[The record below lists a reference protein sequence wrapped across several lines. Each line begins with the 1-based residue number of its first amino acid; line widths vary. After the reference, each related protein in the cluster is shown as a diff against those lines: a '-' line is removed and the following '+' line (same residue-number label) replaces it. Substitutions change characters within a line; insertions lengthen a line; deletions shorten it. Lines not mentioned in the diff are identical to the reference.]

1 MTDNLK
7 EMDTAALITQVVDD
21 NADDLVLLRRDL
33 HAHPE
38 RSWEE
43 QRTTRIGAHHLDRL
57 GWAVTPMPRS
67 GLVAEL
73 GPESERI
80 VALRADMD
88 ALPIRDETA
97 DPWASTVDGVAHACG
112 HDLHV
117 TCLLGAARALTELH
131 RNGML
136 AGRVRL
142 LLQPAEEQM
151 PGGALHMMNQGAL
164 DGVERIFALHADPT
178 VDVGRVGLRAGP
190 ITSASDNL
198 TVRVSGPGGHTSR
211 PHRSADVTF
220 ALATLATQLPA
231 VLSRRLDPR
240 AGASVVW
247 GMIRAGSASNVIPQ
261 EGVLSG
267 TLRILDAVSWSE
279 AEPILRAAVAD
290 IVHPYAVEAVVDY
303 QRGVP
308 PVVNDDACHQL
319 LVRAV
324 ADVLGPAG
332 QVATHQS
339 LGGEDFGWYLD
350 RVVGAMFRL
359 GTRTPGGPTYDLH
372 QGNLRVDDRAVAVG
386 AKVLAAAAAEA
397 LGAPLNP

>member
-1 MTDNLK
+1 
-7 EMDTAALITQVVDD
+7 MDTAALITQVVDD
-21 NADDLVLLRRDL
+21 NADELVLLRRDL

-57 GWAVTPMPRS
+57 GWEVTPMPRS

-73 GPESERI
+73 GPESERTI
-80 VALRADMD
+80 ALRADMD

-117 TCLLGAARALTELH
+117 TCLLGAARAITELH

-136 AGRVRL
+136 VGRVRL

-178 VDVGRVGLRAGP
+178 VDVGQVGLRAGP

-290 IVHPYAVEAVVDY
+290 IVRPYAVEAVVDY

-324 ADVLGPAG
+324 IDVLGPGG

-350 RVVGAMFRL
+350 RVHGAMFRL

-386 AKVLAAAAAEA
+386 AKVLAAVAAEA
-397 LGAPLNP
+397 LLAPARH

>member
-1 MTDNLK
+1 
-7 EMDTAALITQVVDD
+7 MDTAALITQVVDD
-21 NADDLVLLRRDL
+21 SADELIALRRDI

-38 RSWEE
+38 LSWEE
-43 QRTTRIGAHHLDRL
+43 QRTTRLCAHHLDRL
-57 GWAVTPMPRS
+57 GWTVTPVARS
-67 GLVAEL
+67 GLVAER
-73 GPESERI
+73 GEGDRVI
-80 VALRADMD
+80 ALRADMD
-88 ALPIRDETA
+88 ALPIRDVTA

-131 RNGML
+131 LAGML
-136 AGRVRL
+136 PGRVRL
-142 LLQPAEEQM
+142 LLQPAEETM
-151 PGGALHMMNQGAL
+151 PGGALHLMNQGAL

-178 VDVGRVGLRAGP
+178 VDVGTVGLRPGP
-190 ITSASDNL
+190 ITSASDNV
-198 TVRVSGPGGHTSR
+198 TIRVSGPGGHTSR
-211 PHRSADVTF
+211 PHRTGDVTF

-240 AGASVVW
+240 AGASMVW
-247 GMIRAGSASNVIPQ
+247 GMIRAGSASNIIPH
-261 EGVLSG
+261 EGMLSG
-267 TLRILDAVSWSE
+267 TLRILDSHSWAE
-279 AEPILRAAVAD
+279 AEPIVHEAVAD
-290 IVHPYAVEAVVDY
+290 LVRPYGVQAVVEY

-324 ADVLGPAG
+324 IDVLGPTG

-350 RVVGAMFRL
+350 RVPGAMFRL
-359 GTRTPGGPTYDLH
+359 GVRTPGGPTYDLH

-386 AKVLAAAAAEA
+386 AKVLAAVAAEA
-397 LGAPLNP
+397 LGGS

>member
-1 MTDNLK
+1 
-7 EMDTAALITQVVDD
+7 MDIAALITQVVDE

-43 QRTTRIGAHHLDRL
+43 LRTTRLCAHRLAGL
-57 GWAVTPMPRS
+57 GWTVTPMPRS

-73 GPESERI
+73 GEGERT

-88 ALPIRDETA
+88 ALPVADETA

-112 HDLHV
+112 HDAHV
-117 TCLLGAARALTELH
+117 ACLLGAAQAITELH

-136 AGRVRL
+136 GGRIRL
-142 LLQPAEEQM
+142 VLQPAEETM
-151 PGGALHMMNQGAL
+151 PGGALHLINQGVL

-178 VDVGRVGLRAGP
+178 VDVGHVGLRAGP
-190 ITSASDNL
+190 ITSASDSVS
-198 TVRVSGPGGHTSR
+198 VRLSGPGGHTSR
-211 PHRSADVTF
+211 PHRTADVTF
-220 ALATLATQLPA
+220 ALATLATELPA

-240 AGASVVW
+240 AGASMVW

-261 EGVLSG
+261 EGLLSG
-267 TLRILDAVSWSE
+267 TLRILDAAAWEE
-279 AEPILRAAVAD
+279 AEPVVQTAVTD
-290 IVHPYAVEAVVDY
+290 IVRPYAVEAVVDY
-303 QRGVP
+303 IRGVP
-308 PVVNDDACHQL
+308 PVVNDDACHQV

-324 ADVLGPAG
+324 LDVIGPGG

-339 LGGEDFGWYLD
+339 LGGEDFGWYLH
-350 RVVGAMFRL
+350 RVPGAMFRL

-397 LGAPLNP
+397 FATLDNP

>member
-1 MTDNLK
+1 
-7 EMDTAALITQVVDD
+7 MDTAALITQVVDD
-21 NADDLVLLRRDL
+21 NADELVHLRRDL

-57 GWAVTPMPRS
+57 GWKVTPMSRS

-73 GPESERI
+73 GLDPAPGVRTI
-80 VALRADMD
+80 ALRADMD
-88 ALPIRDETA
+88 ALPVRDETA
-97 DPWASTVDGVAHACG
+97 DPWSSTVDGVAHACG
-112 HDLHV
+112 HDVHV
-117 TCLLGAARALTELH
+117 SCLLGAAHALTEMH

-136 AGRVRL
+136 GGRIRL
-142 LLQPAEEQM
+142 LLQPAEEMM
-151 PGGALHMMNQGAL
+151 PGGALHLMTQGAL
-164 DGVERIFALHADPT
+164 DGVDQIFALHADPT
-178 VDVGRVGLRAGP
+178 LDVGQVGLRPGP
-190 ITSASDNL
+190 ITSASDQV

-211 PHRSADVTF
+211 PHRTADLTF
-220 ALATLATQLPA
+220 ALATLATELPA

-240 AGASVVW
+240 AGVSVVW

-267 TLRILDAVSWSE
+267 TVRILDAVAWAE
-279 AEPILRAAVAD
+279 AEPIVRSAVAD
-290 IVHPYAVEAVVDY
+290 IVRPYAVEAVVDY

-308 PVVNDDACHQL
+308 PVVNHDASHQV

-324 ADVLGPAG
+324 IDVLGPAG

-339 LGGEDFGWYLD
+339 LGGEDFGWYLE
-350 RVVGAMFRL
+350 RVQGAMFRL

-372 QGNLRVDDRAVAVG
+372 QGNLRVDDGAVAVG

-397 LGAPLNP
+397 LGQV

>member
-1 MTDNLK
+1 
-7 EMDTAALITQVVDD
+7 MDTAALITQVVDD
-21 NADDLVLLRRDL
+21 NADELVLLRRDL

-57 GWAVTPMPRS
+57 GWKVTPMSRS

-73 GPESERI
+73 GPDPGPGIRTI
-80 VALRADMD
+80 ALRADMD
-88 ALPIRDETA
+88 ALPVRDETA
-97 DPWASTVDGVAHACG
+97 DPWSSTVDGVAHACG
-112 HDLHV
+112 HDVHV
-117 TCLLGAARALTELH
+117 SCLLGAAHALTEMH

-142 LLQPAEEQM
+142 LLQPAEEMM
-151 PGGALHMMNQGAL
+151 PGGALHLMNQGAL
-164 DGVERIFALHADPT
+164 DGVDQIFALHSDPT
-178 VDVGRVGLRAGP
+178 LDVGQVGLRPGP
-190 ITSASDNL
+190 ITSASDQV
-198 TVRVSGPGGHTSR
+198 TVRISGPGGHTSR
-211 PHRSADVTF
+211 PHRTADLTF
-220 ALATLATQLPA
+220 ALATLATELPA

-261 EGVLSG
+261 EGLLSG
-267 TLRILDAVSWSE
+267 TVRILDAVAWAE
-279 AEPILRAAVAD
+279 AEPIVRAATAD
-290 IVHPYAVEAVVDY
+290 IVRPYAVEAVVDY

-308 PVVNDDACHQL
+308 PVVNDDASHQI

-324 ADVLGPAG
+324 IDVLGPGG

-339 LGGEDFGWYLD
+339 LGGEDFGWYLE
-350 RVVGAMFRL
+350 RVRGAMFRL

-372 QGNLRVDDRAVAVG
+372 QGNLRVDDGAVAVG
-386 AKVLAAAAAEA
+386 AKVMAAAAAEA
-397 LGAPLNP
+397 LGQV

>member
-1 MTDNLK
+1 
-7 EMDTAALITQVVDD
+7 MDTAALITQVVDE

-43 QRTTRIGAHHLDRL
+43 QRTTRLGAHHLDRL
-57 GWAVTPMPRS
+57 GWTVTPVSRS

-73 GPESERI
+73 GVDPAPGVRT

-88 ALPIRDETA
+88 ALPIPDETA
-97 DPWASTVDGVAHACG
+97 DPWTSTVDGVAHACG

-117 TCLLGAARALTELH
+117 TCLLGAARAITELH

-151 PGGALHMMNQGAL
+151 PGGALHLMSQGAV
-164 DGVERIFALHADPT
+164 DGIEQIFALHTDPT
-178 VDVGRVGLRAGP
+178 VDVGQVGLRAGP
-190 ITSASDNL
+190 ITSASDHVV
-198 TVRVSGPGGHTSR
+198 VRVSGPGGHTSR
-211 PHRSADVTF
+211 PHRTGDVTM
-220 ALATLATQLPA
+220 ALAAVATQLPA

-240 AGASVVW
+240 AGASLVW
-247 GMIRAGSASNVIPQ
+247 GMVRAGSASNIIPQ
-261 EGVLSG
+261 EGMLSG
-267 TLRILDAVSWSE
+267 TLRILDAVAWAE
-279 AEPILRAAVAD
+279 AEPIVREVVAD
-290 IVHPYAVEAVVDY
+290 IVHAYAVEGVVDY

-308 PVVNDDACHQL
+308 PVVNDDAAHQV

-339 LGGEDFGWYLD
+339 LGGEDFGWYLE
-350 RVVGAMFRL
+350 RVRGAMFRL

-372 QGNLRVDDRAVAVG
+372 QGNLRIDDRAVAVG

-397 LGAPLNP
+397 LAIGPVAETSG

>member
-1 MTDNLK
+1 
-7 EMDTAALITQVVDD
+7 
-21 NADDLVLLRRDL
+21 VLLRRDL

-43 QRTTRIGAHHLDRL
+43 RRTTRVGTHQLEGL
-57 GWAVTPMPRS
+57 GWTVTPMPRS

-73 GPESERI
+73 GPEPEPGVRT

-97 DPWASTVDGVAHACG
+97 DPWASNVDGVAHACG

-131 RNGML
+131 RNGLL

-142 LLQPAEEQM
+142 LLQPAEEAM
-151 PGGALHMMNQGAL
+151 PGGALHLTNQGAL

-178 VDVGRVGLRAGP
+178 VDVGQVGLRPGP
-190 ITSASDNL
+190 ITSASDHV
-198 TVRVSGPGGHTSR
+198 TVRLSGPGGHTSR
-211 PHRSADVTF
+211 PHRTADVTF
-220 ALATLATQLPA
+220 ALATLATELPA

-240 AGASVVW
+240 SGASVVW

-261 EGVLSG
+261 EGMLSG
-267 TLRILDAVSWSE
+267 TVRILDALSWAE
-279 AEPILRAAVAD
+279 AEPLVRAAVAD
-290 IVHPYAVEAVVDY
+290 IVRPYAVEAVIDY
-303 QRGVP
+303 VRGVP
-308 PVVNDDACHQL
+308 PVVNDDRCHQL

-324 ADVLGPAG
+324 LDVLGPAG

-350 RVVGAMFRL
+350 RVPGAMFRL

-386 AKVLAAAAAEA
+386 AKVLAAVAAEA
-397 LGAPLNP
+397 LAADPA

>member
-1 MTDNLK
+1 
-7 EMDTAALITQVVDD
+7 MDTAALITQIVDE
-21 NADDLVLLRRDL
+21 NADELVLLRRDL

-57 GWAVTPMPRS
+57 GWRVTPMPRS

-73 GPESERI
+73 GLEPGPDVRT

-88 ALPIRDETA
+88 ALPVQDETA
-97 DPWASTVDGVAHACG
+97 DPWSSTVDGVAHACG
-112 HDLHV
+112 HDVHV
-117 TCLLGAARALTELH
+117 TSLLGAAHALTELH

-136 AGRVRL
+136 GGRVRL
-142 LLQPAEEQM
+142 LLQPAEESM
-151 PGGALHMMNQGAL
+151 PGGALHLMNQGAL

-178 VDVGRVGLRAGP
+178 VDVGQVGLRPGP
-190 ITSASDNL
+190 ITSASDQV

-211 PHRSADVTF
+211 PHRTGDITF
-220 ALATLATQLPA
+220 ALANLATTLPGI
-231 VLSRRLDPR
+231 LSRRLDPR
-240 AGASVVW
+240 AGASMVW
-247 GMIRAGSASNVIPQ
+247 GMIRAGSAANVIPQ
-261 EGVLSG
+261 EGLLSG
-267 TLRILDAVSWSE
+267 TLRILDAVAWAE
-279 AEPILRAAVAD
+279 AEPIVREAVAD

-308 PVVNDDACHQL
+308 PVVNDDASHQV

-324 ADVLGPAG
+324 IDVLGPAG

-339 LGGEDFGWYLD
+339 LGGEDFGWYLH
-350 RVVGAMFRL
+350 RVSGAMFRL

-397 LGAPLNP
+397 LANA

>member
-1 MTDNLK
+1 
-7 EMDTAALITQVVDD
+7 MDVAALITQVVDD
-21 NADDLVLLRRDL
+21 NADELVVLRRDL

-43 QRTTRIGAHHLDRL
+43 QRTTRIGADQLDRL
-57 GWAVTPMPRS
+57 GWTVTPVPRS
-67 GLVAEL
+67 GLLAEL
-73 GPESERI
+73 GDGEPV

-117 TCLLGAARALTELH
+117 ACLLGAARALTELH

-136 AGRVRL
+136 SGRVRL
-142 LLQPAEEQM
+142 LLQPAEETM
-151 PGGALHMMNQGAL
+151 PGGAMHMMSEGAVN
-164 DGVERIFALHADPT
+164 GVERLFALHADPT
-178 VDVGRVGLRAGP
+178 IDVGRVGLRPGP
-190 ITSASDNL
+190 ITSASDHVS
-198 TVRVSGPGGHTSR
+198 VRLSGPGGHTSR
-211 PHRSADVTF
+211 PHRTADVTF
-220 ALATLATQLPA
+220 ALATLATELPA

-240 AGASVVW
+240 AGASLVW
-247 GMIRAGSASNVIPQ
+247 GMIRAGSAPNVIPQ
-261 EGVLSG
+261 EGLVSG
-267 TLRILDAVSWSE
+267 TLRILDAVAWAE
-279 AEPILRAAVAD
+279 AEPVVRAAVSD
-290 IVHPYAVEAVVDY
+290 IVGPYGVDAVVDY
-303 QRGVP
+303 HRGVP
-308 PVVNDDACHQL
+308 PVVNDDASHQV

-324 ADVLGPAG
+324 ADVLGPVG

-339 LGGEDFGWYLD
+339 LGGEDFGWYLE
-350 RVVGAMFRL
+350 RVPGAMFRL

-397 LGAPLNP
+397 LVTG

>member
-1 MTDNLK
+1 VDV
-7 EMDTAALITQVVDD
+7 AALITQVVDESTD
-21 NADDLVLLRRDL
+21 ELVLLRRDL

-43 QRTTRIGAHHLDRL
+43 QRTTRVAAHHLDRL
-57 GWAVTPMPRS
+57 GWKVTPMPRS

-73 GPESERI
+73 GPESGQGVGT

-97 DPWASTVDGVAHACG
+97 DPWSSTVEGVAHACG

-117 TCLLGAARALTELH
+117 TCLLGAGYALAEMH
-131 RNGML
+131 RHGL
-136 AGRVRL
+136 LSGRVRL
-142 LLQPAEEQM
+142 LLQPAEETM
-151 PGGALHMMNQGAL
+151 PGGALHLMNQGAL
-164 DGVERIFALHADPT
+164 DDVGQIFALHADPT
-178 VDVGRVGLRAGP
+178 VDVGKVGLRAGP
-190 ITSASDNL
+190 ITSASDHVV
-198 TVRVSGPGGHTSR
+198 VRISGPGGHTSR
-211 PHRSADVTF
+211 PHRTGDVTF
-220 ALATLATQLPA
+220 AMATLAKELPA

-240 AGASVVW
+240 AGASLVW
-247 GMIRAGSASNVIPQ
+247 GMIRAGSAANVIPQ

-267 TLRILDAVSWSE
+267 TLRILDAVAWAE
-279 AEPILRAAVAD
+279 AEPIVQSVVAD
-290 IVHPYAVEAVVDY
+290 IVRPYDVEALVDY

-308 PVVNDDACHQL
+308 PVVNDDGCHQV

-324 ADVLGPAG
+324 LDVLGPGG

-350 RVVGAMFRL
+350 RIPGAMFRL

-372 QGNLRVDDRAVAVG
+372 QGNLRVDDRAVPVG

-397 LGAPLNP
+397 LATASNR